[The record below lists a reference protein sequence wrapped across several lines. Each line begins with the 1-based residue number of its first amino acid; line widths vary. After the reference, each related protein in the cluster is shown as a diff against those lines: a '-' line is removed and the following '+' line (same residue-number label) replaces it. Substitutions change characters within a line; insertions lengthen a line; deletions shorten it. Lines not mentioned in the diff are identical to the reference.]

1 MHLGDAPIAG
11 WRFAFAADG
20 IVIELQHGDVLIYN
34 PGAVHGTTEFEYV
47 RAADG
52 CLMFAFYWSA
62 TVAKGLCYEVVWTQN
77 IVVFRDCLGSKLGND
92 GYTLLSALSVSKAIQ
107 FHNFVERLSTT
118 KSGHS

>member
-1 MHLGDAPIAG
+1 
-11 WRFAFAADG
+11 
-20 IVIELQHGDVLIYN
+20 
-34 PGAVHGTTEFEYV
+34 
-47 RAADG
+47 
-52 CLMFAFYWSA
+52 MFAFLLFST

-118 KSGHS
+118 KSPQLTAKGEESIERGGTTQTINANQNKAAFLMQHSPLF